1 MYSSSRLAK
10 RDGADCY
17 WFFVIMNIIQKCTWQ
32 DQIQNHNDH
41 VLDCFLIN
49 WNGWQLN
56 FDLKLGTFPDKGDD
70 MILIII
76 CYKIN
81 WLSGWSTK
89 QCQSE
94 TLTFSDY
101 EWLKLNYF
109 MNLFL
114 KLIIPKV
121 ASIYYVLNQHHDIN
135 QEIRQKLEIHTS
147 EFCFKQLKLCWAK
160 TEVLQLK
167 SRQFYFEL
175 SSIRAASF
183 ARHCSNLRQAVLWS
197 TN

>member
-135 QEIRQKLEIHTS
+135 QEIRQKLVIIVLLQKVEAMLSQNWGTTTVILTI
-147 EFCFKQLKLCWAK
+147 LLWAK
-160 TEVLQLK
+160 LYQSCK
-167 SRQFYFEL
+167 
-175 SSIRAASF
+175 
-183 ARHCSNLRQAVLWS
+183 HCSQHKHETS
-197 TN
+197 